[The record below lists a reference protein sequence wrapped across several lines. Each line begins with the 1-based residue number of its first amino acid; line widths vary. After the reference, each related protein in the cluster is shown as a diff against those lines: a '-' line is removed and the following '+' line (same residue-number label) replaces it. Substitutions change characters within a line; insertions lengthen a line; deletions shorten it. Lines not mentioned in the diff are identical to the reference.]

1 MAIIKAIKLIEPLE
15 YVYNN
20 MVRKSYDYQGTNY
33 LPLNLENELLEKDI
47 KYEIVN
53 YTVEEEEEIIVGDFP
68 E

>member
-1 MAIIKAIKLIEPLE
+1 MAIIKAIKLIEPLD
-15 YVYNN
+15 YLYNN